1 MRGACDPARGRGVS
15 ARYFP
20 VPGRHDGRVY
30 VITGGAEGIG
40 RTCAERFAEEG
51 AQVMVADVN
60 PAGQDVADAI
70 GGAFRQTDMA
80 DPDQVRA
87 LAAATV
93 ERFGR
98 IDIWHNNA
106 FSAVFKPIHDQTLDE
121 FDAITGVG
129 IRGYWMGAKAAVEQ
143 MRAQGGKGVIVNTA
157 SVQSFVG
164 EKGFSAYQATKGA
177 VLAMTRSLAVDHA
190 PDIRAVALAPG
201 LILTRA
207 VEAIPQD
214 VMDEVLD
221 GIPAGRGADPREVAS
236 LAAFVA
242 SDEADYM
249 SGTAVILDG
258 AYLAIG

>member
-1 MRGACDPARGRGVS
+1 MS

-20 VPGRHDGRVY
+20 VADRHKDRVY
-30 VITGGAEGIG
+30 VITGGAQGIG
-40 RTCAERFAEEG
+40 RACAERFAAEG
-51 AQVMVADVN
+51 ARVMIADID
-60 PAGQDVADAI
+60 PAGAEIAQAI
-70 GGAFRQTDMA
+70 GGAFQRTDMS

-87 LAAATV
+87 LARATL

-106 FSAVFKPIHDQTLDE
+106 FTAVFKPIHEQTLEE
-121 FDAITGVG
+121 FDRITGVG
-129 IRGYWMGAKAAVEQ
+129 IRGYWMGAKVAVEA

-177 VLAMTRSLAVDHA
+177 VLAMTRSLALDHA
-190 PDIRAVALAPG
+190 PDIRAVAIAPG
-201 LILTRA
+201 LIAT
-207 VEAIPQD
+207 EAIKGIPDD
-214 VMDEVLD
+214 VMDAVIA
-221 GIPAGRGADPREVAS
+221 GIPAGRAADPREVAA
-236 LAAFVA
+236 LAAFIA

>member
-1 MRGACDPARGRGVS
+1 MS
-15 ARYFP
+15 ARMFP
-20 VPGRHDGRVY
+20 VTGRHAGRVY
-30 VITGGAEGIG
+30 VVTGGAQGIG
-40 RTCAERFAEEG
+40 RACAERFAAEG
-51 AQVMVADVN
+51 AQVMIGDLDD
-60 PAGQDVADAI
+60 AGQEVADAI
-70 GGAFRQTDMA
+70 GGAFTRTDMA
-80 DPDQVRA
+80 DPEQVRG

-93 ERFGR
+93 ARFGR

-106 FSAVFKPIHDQTLDE
+106 FSAVFKPIHEQTLEE
-121 FDAITGVG
+121 FDRITGIG

-177 VLAMTRSLAVDHA
+177 VLALTRSLAIDHA

-201 LILTRA
+201 LIATD
-207 VEAIPQD
+207 AIKGIPDD
-214 VMDEVLD
+214 VMEGVLAD
-221 GIPAGRGADPREVAS
+221 IPAGRAAQPEEVAA

>member
-1 MRGACDPARGRGVS
+1 MS

-20 VPGRHDGRVY
+20 VPDRHKGRVY
-30 VITGGAEGIG
+30 VITGGAQGIG
-40 RTCAERFAEEG
+40 RACAERFASEG
-51 AQVMVADVN
+51 AQVMIADID
-60 PAGQDVADAI
+60 PSGADLAQSI
-70 GGAFRQTDMA
+70 GGAFQQTDMR

-87 LAAATV
+87 LADATV

-106 FSAVFKPIHDQTLDE
+106 FAAVFKPIHEQTLEE
-121 FDAITGVG
+121 FDQITGVG

-143 MRAQGGKGVIVNTA
+143 MRAQGGKGVIINTA

-177 VLAMTRSLAVDHA
+177 VLAMTRSLALDHA
-190 PDIRAVALAPG
+190 PDIRAVAIAPG
-201 LILTRA
+201 LIATEA
-207 VEAIPQD
+207 VKGIPED
-214 VMDEVLD
+214 VMAEVIA
-221 GIPAGRGADPREVAS
+221 GIPAGRAADPREVAA
-236 LAAFVA
+236 LAAFIA
-242 SDEADYM
+242 SEEADYM

>member
-1 MRGACDPARGRGVS
+1 MS

-20 VPGRHDGRVY
+20 VTDRHKGKVY
-30 VITGGAEGIG
+30 VITGGAQGIG
-40 RTCAERFAEEG
+40 RACAERLAAEG
-51 AQVMVADVN
+51 AQVMIADIDTQGAQVA
-60 PAGQDVADAI
+60 QAI
-70 GGAFRQTDMA
+70 GGAFQHTDMS
-80 DPDQVRA
+80 DPAQVQA

-93 ERFGR
+93 ARFGR

-106 FSAVFKPIHDQTLDE
+106 FAAVFKPIHEQTLDE
-121 FDAITGVG
+121 FDRITGVG
-129 IRGYWMGAKAAVEQ
+129 IRGYWMGAKVAVEQ

-177 VLAMTRSLAVDHA
+177 VLALTRSLAVDHA

-201 LILTRA
+201 LIAT
-207 VEAIPQD
+207 EAIKGIPAD
-214 VMDEVLD
+214 VMADVIA
-221 GIPAGRGADPREVAS
+221 GIPAGRAADPREVAA
-236 LAAFVA
+236 LTAFVA